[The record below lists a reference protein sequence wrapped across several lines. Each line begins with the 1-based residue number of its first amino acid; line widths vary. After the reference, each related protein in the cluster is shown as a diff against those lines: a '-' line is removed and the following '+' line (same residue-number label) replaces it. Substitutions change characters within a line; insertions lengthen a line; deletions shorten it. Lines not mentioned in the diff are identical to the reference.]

1 MTIYV
6 DKYEIVTRRN
16 GVKRS
21 KKNKEKKERY
31 LKKLEELADEVED
44 LGADY
49 IISGTER
56 GYVIERKSIS
66 DLLSS
71 VFHSESK
78 SSGRLFDQVKRIKE
92 LADELTKKEGIKYT
106 PILIIEGNLKAHNNM
121 ARKRG
126 GKPVNLA
133 VYRSILVGV
142 MELGVHVMETRDFP
156 DTVDFLQL
164 LDKRAGKPKKISGLN
179 VKKGLRS
186 LEEEA
191 IHMLYAVSRIGAKKA
206 KELLDKYG
214 SVKNI
219 VNLDESTLKKELGPK
234 TGEHFYKVVNTNFS
248 KYKKM
253 IEK

>member
-21 KKNKEKKERY
+21 KKNKEKKEQY
-31 LKKLEELADEVED
+31 LKKLEEIADEVED

-49 IISGTER
+49 IITGAER

-71 VFHSESK
+71 LFHPETK
-78 SSGRLFDQVKRIKE
+78 TSGRLFDQVKRVRE
-92 LADELTKKEGIKYT
+92 LAEELTEKEGIKYT
-106 PILIIEGNLKAHNNM
+106 PILIVEGNIKAHNNA

-133 VYRSILVGV
+133 VYRGIIVSI
-142 MELGVHVMETRDFP
+142 METGVHVIETKDFP
-156 DTVDFLQL
+156 DTVDLLQL
-164 LDKRAGKPKKISGLN
+164 LDKRAGKPKKLSGLN
-179 VKKGLRS
+179 VKKSLRS

-191 IHMLYAVSRIGAKKA
+191 AHMLYAVSRIGPKKA

-214 SVKNI
+214 SVKNV
-219 VNLDESTLKKELGPK
+219 VNLDLQTLKRELGPK
-234 TGEHFYKVVNTNFS
+234 TGEHFYTVVNKNFS
-248 KYKKM
+248 KYRKM
-253 IEK
+253 K

>member
-6 DKYEIVTRRN
+6 DKFEIVTRRN

-21 KKNKEKKERY
+21 KKNKEKKEKY
-31 LKKLEELADEVED
+31 LKKLEELADQVED

-49 IISGTER
+49 IITGTER

-78 SSGRLFDQVKRIKE
+78 TSGRLFDQVKRIVE
-92 LADELTKKEGIKYT
+92 LANELTEKEGIKYT
-106 PILIIEGNLKAHNNM
+106 PILIIEGNLKAHNNA

-133 VYRSILVGV
+133 VYRGIIVSV
-142 MELGVHVMETRDFP
+142 MEIGAHVVETKDFM

-191 IHMLYAVSRIGAKKA
+191 VHMIYAVSRIGPKKA
-206 KELLDKYG
+206 KELLEKYG
-214 SVKNI
+214 TVKNV
-219 VNLDESTLKKELGPK
+219 VNLDETTLKRELGPK
-234 TGEHFYKVVNTNFS
+234 TGEHFYKVVNTSFK
-248 KYKKM
+248 KYRDLKR
-253 IEK
+253 